1 MDNKKYDIIEENS
14 EGRLFTVRFK
24 QYKYM
29 DLLPG
34 DWSIEKNG
42 CGPTS
47 LATILASFGYHE
59 DPISISKRMLYNE
72 FGFLSSNYHEGVNGM
87 SIIYCLNKLIEEGM
101 DIEYKIV
108 KINYDHPEW
117 MKQKVID
124 MIKNGYMAIVNVGPN
139 KNIFSQGGHYI
150 TVTSVNNNNQEFY
163 VANSCNDGDKQIDIT
178 FSYEQIVKDIYKDN
192 FDFLMIRKRLI

>member
-1 MDNKKYDIIEENS
+1 MLDISSAGHLSAGDDSLSGAIRELKEELNLDVDKEELQFIKTLKCSSKY
-14 EGRLFTVRFK
+14 
-24 QYKYM
+24 
-29 DLLPG
+29 
-34 DWSIEKNG
+34 
-42 CGPTS
+42 TS
-47 LATILASFGYHE
+47 TFIN
-59 DPISISKRMLYNE
+59 NE

-101 DIEYKIV
+101 DIKYKIV
-108 KINYDHPEW
+108 KINYDHLEW

-139 KNIFSQGGHYI
+139 KNIFFQGGHYI